1 MVKISYLKQLINWYV
16 NNTFPIGTPITK
28 NDIRLLQNNDM
39 F

>member
-16 NNTFPIGTPITK
+16 NNTLPTGIRITK
-28 NDIRLLQNNDM
+28 NDIRVLRNNDM